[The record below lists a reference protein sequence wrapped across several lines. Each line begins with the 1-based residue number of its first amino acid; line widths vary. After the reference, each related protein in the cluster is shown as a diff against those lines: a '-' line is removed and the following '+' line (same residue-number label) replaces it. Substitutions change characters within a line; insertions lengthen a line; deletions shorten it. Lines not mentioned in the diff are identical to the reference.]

1 MVAQRIE
8 QRGAGIERQIARLS
22 VDGEADVGLRRRRC
36 FDLAEGEG
44 MVCAC
49 SSRPNTAVTMEA
61 MPSTRRVME

>member
-8 QRGAGIERQIARLS
+8 QRGAGIERQIVRLPLT
-22 VDGEADVGLRRRRC
+22 VRRTLAFDGPF

-61 MPSTRRVME
+61 MPSTRRVMG